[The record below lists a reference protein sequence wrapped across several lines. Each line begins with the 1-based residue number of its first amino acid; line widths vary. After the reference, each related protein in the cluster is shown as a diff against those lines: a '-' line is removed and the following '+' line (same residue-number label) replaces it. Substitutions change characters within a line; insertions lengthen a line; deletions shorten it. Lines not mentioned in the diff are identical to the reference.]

1 MIKGWKSMINILSE
15 IIQAA
20 RGEKESDLL
29 LTNGKIINVFSGDVQ
44 NNSIAISSGYIVGFG
59 DYPASETIDLKGQF
73 VSPGFIDAHVH
84 IESSMTC
91 ISEYAGTVIRHGTT
105 TVVADPHEITNVLG
119 IEGLLYMIESSKNQF
134 LNVYFTFPSCVPA
147 TDMETSGA
155 NLMSKDVEA
164 FMGHEKIVAL
174 GEMMNF
180 PGVLYRDQEILAK
193 IIAAKKFKKPLDGH
207 SPGLTGKDLYAYL
220 AAGIS
225 SDHECTE
232 ESEGREKLLAGMH
245 VIIREGT
252 AARNLHALIPL
263 INDRT
268 VSRLMWCT
276 DDRHPHELTN
286 EGSIDAI
293 VREAIRSGVDPIN
306 AIKMATISAAD
317 YFGLNDIGAIAPG
330 RRADL
335 VIFEDLNCPETGM
348 VFSSGKLIVK
358 DGQML
363 SELDSKSPVD
373 IPTSMNVDLSSLDFS
388 IPAEG
393 KHARVIE
400 IIPNQ
405 IITRQ
410 IIVEPSIKNH
420 LAQSDVRRDILK
432 IAVVERHK
440 KTGNIG
446 KGFVRGLGLK
456 RGAIASSVAHDS
468 HNIIVA
474 GVNDFDM
481 VTAVH
486 ALIRMG
492 GGLVVACDN
501 KIISSLELP
510 IAGLM
515 SFDPAETVRNKLD
528 DLIRI
533 CHDLGTTLKD
543 PFMTLSF
550 LALPVIPE
558 LKLTDKGLVDVG
570 QFAFVSLFVS

>member
-1 MIKGWKSMINILSE
+1 MTKNLSE
-15 IIQAA
+15 IIKAA

-44 NNSIAISSGYIVGFG
+44 NNSIAVSSGYIVGFG
-59 DYPASETIDLKGQF
+59 YYPAAKTIDLKGQF
-73 VSPGFIDAHVH
+73 VSPGFIDSHVH
-84 IESSMTC
+84 IESAMTC
-91 ISEYAGTVIRHGTT
+91 ISEYGKTVICHGTT
-105 TVVADPHEITNVLG
+105 TAVADPHEIANVLG
-119 IEGLLYMIESSKNQF
+119 TNGLLYMIESSENQF
-134 LNVYFTFPSCVPA
+134 LNVYFTLPSCVPA

-155 NLMSKDVEA
+155 ELTSKDIEN
-164 FMGHEKIVAL
+164 FMGHKKIVAL

-180 PGVLYRDQEILAK
+180 PGVIFRDEKVLAK
-193 IIAAKKFKKPLDGH
+193 INAAKKFKKPLDGH
-207 SPGLTGKDLYAYL
+207 SPGLLGRDLYAYL

-232 ESEGREKLLAGMH
+232 ESEAREKLTAGMY
-245 VIIREGT
+245 VMIREGT
-252 AARNLHALIPL
+252 AARNLHTLIPL

-276 DDRHPHELTN
+276 DDRHPHELIN

-293 VREAIRSGVDPIN
+293 IREAIRSGVDPIN

-335 VIFEDLNCPETGM
+335 VIFEDMNCPEPHM
-348 VFSSGKLIVK
+348 VFSF
-358 DGQML
+358 GQLVAKNGRLL
-363 SELDSKSPVD
+363 SQIHSSSPVVPPISMD
-373 IPTSMNVDLSSLDFS
+373 IDLSSLDFS

-393 KHARVIE
+393 THVRVIE
-400 IIPNQ
+400 IVPNQ

-410 IIVEPSIKNH
+410 IIAEPLIKNNFA
-420 LAQSDVRRDILK
+420 LSDVNRDILK
-432 IAVVERHK
+432 IVVVERHK
-440 KTGNIG
+440 KTGNVG

-468 HNIIVA
+468 HNIIAA
-474 GVNDFDM
+474 GVDDM
-481 VTAVH
+481 DMLTAVH

-501 KIISSLELP
+501 KIIAGLGLP

-515 SFDPAETVRNKLD
+515 SCDPVEIVRDKLD
-528 DLIRI
+528 ALIGI
-533 CHDLGTTLKD
+533 CHDLGSTLKD
-543 PFMTLSF
+543 PFMALSF
-550 LALPVIPE
+550 LALPVIPD

-570 QFAFVSLFVS
+570 QFGFVSLFVP

>member
-1 MIKGWKSMINILSE
+1 MTNNLSKLIE
-15 IIQAA
+15 AA

-44 NNSIAISSGYIVGFG
+44 NNSIAVSSGYIVGFG
-59 DYPASETIDLKGQF
+59 DYPAKKTIDLKGQF

-91 ISEYAGTVIRHGTT
+91 ISEYAGAVICHGTT
-105 TVVADPHEITNVLG
+105 TVVADPHEIANVLG
-119 IEGLLYMIESSKNQF
+119 IQGLLYMMESSKNQL
-134 LNVYFTFPSCVPA
+134 LNVYFTLPSCVPA

-155 NLMSKDVEA
+155 ILTSKDIEA
-164 FMGHEKIVAL
+164 FMGHEKIVGL

-180 PGVLYRDQEILAK
+180 PGVLFRNKEVLAK
-193 IIAAKKFKKPLDGH
+193 INAAKKFKKPVDGH
-207 SPGLTGKDLYAYL
+207 SPGLSGRDLYAYL

-225 SDHECTE
+225 SDHECNE
-232 ESEGREKLLAGMH
+232 ESEAREKLMAGMH
-245 VIIREGT
+245 VMIREGT

-263 INDRT
+263 INDRN

-276 DDRHPHELTN
+276 DDRHPHELIN

-317 YFGLNDIGAIAPG
+317 YFGLNDVGAIAPG

-335 VIFEDLNCPETGM
+335 VIFEDMNCPEADM
-348 VFSSGKLIVK
+348 VFSFGRLIVK

-363 SELDSKSPVD
+363 SQIHSPSQVD
-373 IPTSMNVDLSSLDFS
+373 IRPSMNVDLSSLDFS

-393 KHARVIE
+393 KYARVIE
-400 IIPNQ
+400 IVPNQ

-410 IIVEPSIKNH
+410 IIVEPSIKNN
-420 LAQSDVRRDILK
+420 LALSDVSRDILK

-468 HNIIVA
+468 HNVIVA
-474 GVNDFDM
+474 GVDDSDM
-481 VTAVH
+481 LTAVH
-486 ALIRMG
+486 ALVRMG

-501 KIISSLELP
+501 KIISSVGLP

-515 SFDPAETVRNKLD
+515 SVDTVESVRDKLD
-528 DLIRI
+528 DLIAF

-550 LALPVIPE
+550 LALPVIPD
-558 LKLTDKGLVDVG
+558 LKLTDRGLVDVG
-570 QFAFVSLFVS
+570 QFGFVSLFVS

>member
-1 MIKGWKSMINILSE
+1 MANNLSE

-20 RGEKESDLL
+20 RGDKESDLL

-44 NNSIAISSGYIVGFG
+44 NNSIAVSSGHIVGFG
-59 DYPASETIDLKGQF
+59 DYPAAKTIDLKEQF
-73 VSPGFIDAHVH
+73 ISPGFIDAHVH

-91 ISEYAGTVIRHGTT
+91 ISEYAETVTCRGTT
-105 TVVADPHEITNVLG
+105 TVVADPHEIANVLG
-119 IEGLLYMIESSKNQF
+119 IEGLLYMIESSENQF

-155 NLMSKDVEA
+155 KLTSKDIEA
-164 FMGHEKIVAL
+164 FMGHEKIVGL

-180 PGVLYRDQEILAK
+180 PGVLFRDKEVLAK
-193 IIAAKKFKKPLDGH
+193 INAAKKFKKPIDGH
-207 SPGLTGKDLYAYL
+207 SPGLLSRDLYAYL

-245 VIIREGT
+245 VMIREGT
-252 AARNLHALIPL
+252 AAKNLHALIPL

-276 DDRHPHELTN
+276 DDRHPHELIN

-293 VREAIRSGVDPIN
+293 VREAIRSGVNPIN

-317 YFGLNDIGAIAPG
+317 YFGLNNIGAIAPG

-335 VIFEDLNCPETGM
+335 VIFEDLNCPEPAM
-348 VFSSGKLIVK
+348 VFSFGQLVAKN
-358 DGQML
+358 GQML
-363 SELDSKSPVD
+363 SKNHIPSPVVL
-373 IPTSMNVDLSSLDFS
+373 PTSMNVDLSSLDFS
-388 IPAEG
+388 IPADG
-393 KHARVIE
+393 KYARVIE
-400 IIPNQ
+400 IVPNQ

-420 LAQSDVRRDILK
+420 SAQSDISRDILK

-456 RGAIASSVAHDS
+456 KGAIASSVAHDS

-474 GVNDFDM
+474 GVNDLDM
-481 VTAVH
+481 LTAVH
-486 ALIRMG
+486 AIVRMG
-492 GGLVVACDN
+492 GGLAVACDG
-501 KIISSLELP
+501 KIISALELP

-515 SFDPAETVRNKLD
+515 SSDSIENIRDKLD
-528 DLIRI
+528 HLVRI
-533 CHDLGTTLKD
+533 CHDLGATLKD

-550 LALPVIPE
+550 LALPVIPD

-570 QFAFVSLFVS
+570 QFGFVSLFVS